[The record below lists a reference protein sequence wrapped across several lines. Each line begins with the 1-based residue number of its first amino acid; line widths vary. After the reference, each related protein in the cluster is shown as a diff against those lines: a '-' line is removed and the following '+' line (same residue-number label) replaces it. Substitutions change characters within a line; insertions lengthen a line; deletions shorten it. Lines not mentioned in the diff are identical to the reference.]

1 MSVLIGSARLNE
13 NGKTTDG
20 CPGDQTGREVGIQ
33 EWYMHTKAWIVLR
46 AKTPA
51 VREAIAYAM
60 AAACNNNN
68 IGYCQSHSHRTRATL
83 AAQPHGYDPAKIT
96 TDVETDCSELVRLCC
111 LYAGIKVPSFNTGS
125 EKNVLLN
132 TGVFTAYEDGAHC
145 NSSDR
150 LLRGDILVTRTKGH
164 TVVVLSDGSAAAQEK
179 GSPTTEEPKKVTK
192 PEAARAF
199 SKSAAGTYKTIS
211 ALHLRSGAGKNK
223 ASLVVL
229 PKGTTVHCYGYYT
242 VMEGTRWLYVQASIQ
257 GANKTGFCSGNYLE
271 KG

>member
-13 NGKTTDG
+13 NGKTTGG

-46 AKTPA
+46 AKTLA

-60 AAACNNNN
+60 AAACNNNH

-111 LYAGIKVPSFNTGS
+111 LYAGIKVPSFNTSS
-125 EKNVLLN
+125 ERNVLMN
-132 TGVFTAYEDGAHC
+132 TGMFVVYEDGEHC

-150 LLRGDILVTRTKGH
+150 LLHGDILVTRTKGH
-164 TVVVLSDGSAAAQEK
+164 TVVVLSDGPAAAQEK
-179 GSPTTEEPKKVTK
+179 DSPAAEKPKKATK

-199 SKSAAGTYKTIS
+199 SKSMAGTYKTIS

-223 ASLVVL
+223 ASLAVL
-229 PKGTTVHCYGYYT
+229 PKGTIVHCYGYYT
-242 VMEGTRWLYVQASIQ
+242 VADGTRWLYVQTSLY
-257 GANKTGFCSGNYLE
+257 GKEKVGFCSANFLKE
-271 KG
+271 S

>member
-1 MSVLIGSARLNE
+1 MSVIVGSARLNE
-13 NGKTTDG
+13 NGKITGGT
-20 CPGDQTGREVGIQ
+20 PGDQTGREVGTQ
-33 EWYMHTKAWIVLR
+33 AWSMHTKGWIVLR

-60 AAACNNNN
+60 AAACNNNH
-68 IGYCQSHSHRTRATL
+68 IGYCQSHRTGATL

-132 TGVFTAYEDGAHC
+132 TGMFTAHEDGAHC

-179 GSPTTEEPKKVTK
+179 GSPTTKELKKVTK

-199 SKSAAGTYKTIS
+199 GKSMAGTYKTIS
-211 ALHLRSGAGKNK
+211 ALHLRAGAGKNK
-223 ASLVVL
+223 ASLAVL
-229 PKGTTVHCYGYYT
+229 PKGTIVHCYGYYT
-242 VMEGTRWLYVQASIQ
+242 VTDGTRWLYVQASVHE
-257 GANKTGFCSGNYLE
+257 ANKTGFCSGNYLE
-271 KG
+271 KE

>member
-1 MSVLIGSARLNE
+1 MVQIGSARLNE
-13 NGKTTDG
+13 SGKTTG
-20 CPGDQTGREVGIQ
+20 GKAGDQTAREVSTQ
-33 EWYMHTKAWIVLR
+33 AWYMHTKGWIVLR
-46 AKTPA
+46 AKDPT

-83 AAQPHGYDPAKIT
+83 AAQPHEYDPAKIT

-111 LYAGIKVPSFNTGS
+111 LYAGIKVPSFNTSS
-125 EKNVLLN
+125 ERNVLLN
-132 TGVFTAYEDGAHC
+132 TGMFAVYEDGEHC
-145 NSSDR
+145 NSPDR
-150 LLRGDILVTRTKGH
+150 LLRGDILITRTKGH
-164 TVVVLSDGSAAAQEK
+164 TVVVLSDGAAAAQERN
-179 GSPTTEEPKKVTK
+179 SPAVEEPKKVTK
-192 PEAARAF
+192 LEAARAF

-211 ALHLRSGAGKNK
+211 ALHLRAGAGKNK

>member
-1 MSVLIGSARLNE
+1 MSVIVGSARLNE
-13 NGKTTDG
+13 NGKITG
-20 CPGDQTGREVGIQ
+20 GIPGDQTGREVGTQ
-33 EWYMHTKAWIVLR
+33 AWYMHTKGWIVLR

-60 AAACNNNN
+60 AAACNNNH
-68 IGYCQSHSHRTRATL
+68 IGYCQSHRTGATL

-132 TGVFTAYEDGAHC
+132 TGMFTAHEDGAHC

-164 TVVVLSDGSAAAQEK
+164 TVVVVVGRLCRRARK
-179 GSPTTEEPKKVTK
+179 GQSHNKRTEE
-192 PEAARAF
+192 
-199 SKSAAGTYKTIS
+199 S
-211 ALHLRSGAGKNK
+211 H
-223 ASLVVL
+223 
-229 PKGTTVHCYGYYT
+229 
-242 VMEGTRWLYVQASIQ
+242 
-257 GANKTGFCSGNYLE
+257 KTGSCKSFR
-271 KG
+271 

>member
-1 MSVLIGSARLNE
+1 MSVTVGSARLNE
-13 NGKTTDG
+13 NRKTTGG

-46 AKTPA
+46 AKTLA
-51 VREAIAYAM
+51 AREAIAYAM
-60 AAACNNNN
+60 AAACNNNH

-83 AAQPHGYDPAKIT
+83 AAQPYGYDPAKIT

-132 TGVFTAYEDGAHC
+132 TGMFTAYEDGAHC

-164 TVVVLSDGSAAAQEK
+164 TVVVLSDGAVAEQEK
-179 GSPTTEEPKKVTK
+179 GSPVVEEPKKVTK
-192 PEAARAF
+192 PEAAMAF
-199 SKSAAGTYKTIS
+199 SRAVAGTYESIS
-211 ALHLRSGAGKNK
+211 ALHLRAGAGKSK
-223 ASLVVL
+223 ASLLVL
-229 PKGTTVHCYGYYT
+229 PKGTVVYCYGYYT
-242 VMEGTRWLYVQASIQ
+242 IVNNSRWLYVQATV
-257 GANKTGFCSGNYLE
+257 NRVEHVGFCSGAYLA
-271 KG
+271 K

>member
-1 MSVLIGSARLNE
+1 MSVIVGSARLNE
-13 NGKTTDG
+13 NGKTTGG

-33 EWYMHTKAWIVLR
+33 EWYMHTKGWIVLR

-60 AAACNNNN
+60 AAACNNNH
-68 IGYCQSHSHRTRATL
+68 IGYCQSHRTGATL
-83 AAQPHGYDPAKIT
+83 AAQQHGYDPAKIT

-132 TGVFTAYEDGAHC
+132 TGMFTAHEDGAHC

-179 GSPTTEEPKKVTK
+179 GSPTTKEPKKVTK

-199 SKSAAGTYKTIS
+199 GKSMAGTYKTIS
-211 ALHLRSGAGKNK
+211 ALHLRAGAGKNK
-223 ASLVVL
+223 ASLAVL
-229 PKGTTVHCYGYYT
+229 PKGTIVHCYGYYT
-242 VMEGTRWLYVQASIQ
+242 VTDGTRWLYVQASVHE
-257 GANKTGFCSGNYLE
+257 ANKTGFCSGNYLE
-271 KG
+271 KE